1 MNIIVTG
8 GAGFIG
14 SAFIRHLIKHTTH
27 QILNI
32 DKLTYA
38 ADLAS
43 LDSIKNHQQYLF
55 SQTDITDS
63 KKLTEIFRQF
73 KPDLVIHFAA
83 ETHVDRSIS
92 APEIFIQ
99 TNIIG
104 TFQLLQVSLD
114 YWKKLNHSAQQT
126 FRFVSIS
133 TDEVYG
139 ELTNTDSFFHEN
151 SIYAPN
157 SPYSASKAS
166 ADHLVRAWHK
176 TYGLPTLI
184 THSSNNYGPYQ
195 YPEKL
200 IPRTIL
206 NALSGKPIE
215 VYGNGEQI
223 RDWLFIQDHIDALM
237 LIITKGKIG
246 EIYNVGG
253 DNELKNIFVV
263 RKICDILDTLKPEK
277 PNGIN
282 HYSELI
288 TFVQDRL
295 GHDFRYAIDNSKIKK
310 ELGWFPKQN
319 FEVGLQ
325 KTIHWYLQQPY
336 RSD

>member
-38 ADLAS
+38 ANLAS
-43 LDSIKNHQQYLF
+43 LDSIKNHHQYLF

-92 APEIFIQ
+92 APEVFIQ

-139 ELTNTDSFFHEN
+139 ELTNTDKFFHEN

-195 YPEKL
+195 FPEKL

-206 NALSGKPIE
+206 NALFGKPIN

-246 EIYNVGG
+246 EIYNIGG

>member
-139 ELTNTDSFFHEN
+139 ELTNKDSFFHEN

-200 IPRTIL
+200 IPYTIL
-206 NALSGKPIE
+206 NALSGKPIN

-246 EIYNVGG
+246 EIYNIGG

-263 RKICDILDTLKPEK
+263 KKICDILDTLKPEK

-325 KTIHWYLQQPY
+325 KTIHWYLQQSY

>member
-206 NALSGKPIE
+206 NALFGKPIN

-246 EIYNVGG
+246 EIYNIGG

>member
-237 LIITKGKIG
+237 LIIAKGKIG

-263 RKICDILDTLKPEK
+263 KKICNILDTLKPEK

-295 GHDFRYAIDNSKIKK
+295 GHDFRYAIDNSKMKK

-325 KTIHWYLQQPY
+325 KTIQWYLQ
-336 RSD
+336 

>member
-38 ADLAS
+38 ANLAS

-73 KPDLVIHFAA
+73 KPDSVIHFAA

-92 APEIFIQ
+92 APEVFIQ

-151 SIYAPN
+151 SIYSPN

-206 NALSGKPIE
+206 NALSGKPIN

-263 RKICDILDTLKPEK
+263 KKICDILDTLKPEK

-295 GHDFRYAIDNSKIKK
+295 GHDFRYAIDNSKMKK

-325 KTIHWYLQQPY
+325 KTIQWYLQ
-336 RSD
+336 

>member
-38 ADLAS
+38 ANLAS

-73 KPDLVIHFAA
+73 KPDSVIHFAA

-92 APEIFIQ
+92 APEVFIQ

-104 TFQLLQVSLD
+104 TFQLLQASLD

-139 ELTNTDSFFHEN
+139 ELTNTDSFFLEN
-151 SIYAPN
+151 SIYSPN

-206 NALSGKPIE
+206 NALSGKPIN

-263 RKICDILDTLKPEK
+263 KKICDILDTLKPEK

-295 GHDFRYAIDNSKIKK
+295 GHDFRYAIDNSKMKK

-325 KTIHWYLQQPY
+325 KTIQWYLQ
-336 RSD
+336 

>member
-43 LDSIKNHQQYLF
+43 LNSIKNHNQYLF

-92 APEIFIQ
+92 APEVFIQ

-104 TFQLLQVSLD
+104 TFQLLQVSLN

-139 ELTNTDSFFHEN
+139 ELTNTNSFFHEN

-206 NALSGKPIE
+206 NALSGKPIN

-263 RKICDILDTLKPEK
+263 KKICDILDTLKPEK

-288 TFVQDRL
+288 TFVKDRL

-310 ELGWFPKQN
+310 ELGWFPKEN

-325 KTIHWYLQQPY
+325 KTIQWYLQQSY
-336 RSD
+336 RSN

>member
-1 MNIIVTG
+1 M
-8 GAGFIG
+8 
-14 SAFIRHLIKHTTH
+14 
-27 QILNI
+27 
-32 DKLTYA
+32 
-38 ADLAS
+38 
-43 LDSIKNHQQYLF
+43 
-55 SQTDITDS
+55 
-63 KKLTEIFRQF
+63 
-73 KPDLVIHFAA
+73 
-83 ETHVDRSIS
+83 
-92 APEIFIQ
+92 
-99 TNIIG
+99 
-104 TFQLLQVSLD
+104 
-114 YWKKLNHSAQQT
+114 
-126 FRFVSIS
+126 SIS

-139 ELTNTDSFFHEN
+139 ELTNTNSFFHEN

-166 ADHLVRAWHK
+166 ADHLVRAWYK

-206 NALSGKPIE
+206 NALSGKPIN

-263 RKICDILDTLKPEK
+263 KKICDILDTLKPEK

-295 GHDFRYAIDNSKIKK
+295 GHDIRYAIDNSKIKK

-325 KTIHWYLQQPY
+325 KTIHWYLQQSY

>member
-38 ADLAS
+38 ANLAS

-195 YPEKL
+195 FPEKL

-206 NALSGKPIE
+206 NALFGKPIN

-246 EIYNVGG
+246 EIYNIGG

>member
-73 KPDLVIHFAA
+73 KPDSVIHFAA

-92 APEIFIQ
+92 APEVFIQ

-206 NALSGKPIE
+206 NALFGKPIN

-246 EIYNVGG
+246 EIYNIGG

-295 GHDFRYAIDNSKIKK
+295 GHDFRYAIDNSKMKK

-325 KTIHWYLQQPY
+325 KTIQWYLQ
-336 RSD
+336 

>member
-43 LDSIKNHQQYLF
+43 LDSIKNHHQYLF

-92 APEIFIQ
+92 APEVFIQ

-325 KTIHWYLQQPY
+325 KTIHWYLQQSY

>member
-92 APEIFIQ
+92 APEVFIQ

-104 TFQLLQVSLD
+104 TFQLLQASLD

-151 SIYAPN
+151 SIYSPN

-206 NALSGKPIE
+206 NALFGKPIN

-263 RKICDILDTLKPEK
+263 KKICDILDTLKPEK

-295 GHDFRYAIDNSKIKK
+295 GHDFRYAIDNSKMKK

>member
-325 KTIHWYLQQPY
+325 KTIHWYLQQSY

>member
-1 MNIIVTG
+1 M
-8 GAGFIG
+8 
-14 SAFIRHLIKHTTH
+14 
-27 QILNI
+27 
-32 DKLTYA
+32 
-38 ADLAS
+38 
-43 LDSIKNHQQYLF
+43 DSIKNHQQYLF

-139 ELTNTDSFFHEN
+139 ELTNKDSFFHEN

-200 IPRTIL
+200 IPYTIL
-206 NALSGKPIE
+206 NALSGKPIN

-246 EIYNVGG
+246 EIYNIGG

-263 RKICDILDTLKPEK
+263 KKICDILDTLKPEK

-325 KTIHWYLQQPY
+325 KTIHWYLQQSY

>member
-92 APEIFIQ
+92 APEVFIQ

-104 TFQLLQVSLD
+104 TFQLLQASLD

-151 SIYAPN
+151 SIYSPN

-206 NALSGKPIE
+206 NALSGKPIN

-263 RKICDILDTLKPEK
+263 KKICDILDTLKPEK

-295 GHDFRYAIDNSKIKK
+295 GHDFRYAIDNSKMKK

-325 KTIHWYLQQPY
+325 KTIQWYLQ
-336 RSD
+336 

>member
-43 LDSIKNHQQYLF
+43 LNSIKNHNQYLF

-92 APEIFIQ
+92 APEVFIQ

-104 TFQLLQVSLD
+104 TFQLLQVSLN

-139 ELTNTDSFFHEN
+139 ELTNTNSFFHEN

-206 NALSGKPIE
+206 NALSGKPIN

-246 EIYNVGG
+246 EIYNIGG

-295 GHDFRYAIDNSKIKK
+295 GHDFRYAIDNSKMKK

>member
-43 LDSIKNHQQYLF
+43 LNSIKNHNQYLF

-92 APEIFIQ
+92 APEVFIQ

-114 YWKKLNHSAQQT
+114 YWKKLNRSDQQT

-139 ELTNTDSFFHEN
+139 ELTNKDSFFHEN

-206 NALSGKPIE
+206 NALSGKPIN

-246 EIYNVGG
+246 EIYNIGG

>member
-263 RKICDILDTLKPEK
+263 KKICDILDTLKPEK

>member
-43 LDSIKNHQQYLF
+43 LNSIKNHNQYLF

-92 APEIFIQ
+92 APEVFIQ

-104 TFQLLQVSLD
+104 TFQLLQVSLN

-139 ELTNTDSFFHEN
+139 ELTNTNSFFHEN

-310 ELGWFPKQN
+310 ELGWFPKEN

-325 KTIHWYLQQPY
+325 KTIQWYLQQSY
-336 RSD
+336 RSN

>member
-139 ELTNTDSFFHEN
+139 ELTNKDSFFHEN

-200 IPRTIL
+200 IPYTIL
-206 NALSGKPIE
+206 NALSGKPIN

-246 EIYNVGG
+246 EIYNIGG

>member
-38 ADLAS
+38 ANLAS

-73 KPDLVIHFAA
+73 KPDSVIHFAA

-92 APEIFIQ
+92 APEVFIQ

-104 TFQLLQVSLD
+104 TFQLLQASLD

-151 SIYAPN
+151 SIYSPN

-206 NALSGKPIE
+206 NALSGKPIN

-263 RKICDILDTLKPEK
+263 KKICDILDTLKPEK

-295 GHDFRYAIDNSKIKK
+295 GHDFRYAIDNSKMKK

-325 KTIHWYLQQPY
+325 KTIQWYLQ
-336 RSD
+336 

>member
-43 LDSIKNHQQYLF
+43 LDSIKNHNQYLF

-63 KKLTEIFRQF
+63 KKLAEIFRQF

-92 APEIFIQ
+92 APEVFIQ

-104 TFQLLQVSLD
+104 TFQLLQVSLN

-139 ELTNTDSFFHEN
+139 ELTNTNSFFHEN

-206 NALSGKPIE
+206 NALSGKPIN

-253 DNELKNIFVV
+253 DNQLKNIFVV
-263 RKICDILDTLKPEK
+263 KKICDILDKLKPEK

-325 KTIHWYLQQPY
+325 KTIQWYLQQSY

>member
-43 LDSIKNHQQYLF
+43 LNSIKNHNQYLF

-92 APEIFIQ
+92 APEVFIQ

-114 YWKKLNHSAQQT
+114 YWKKLNRSDQQT

-139 ELTNTDSFFHEN
+139 ELTNNDSFFHEN

-200 IPRTIL
+200 IPHTIL
-206 NALSGKPIE
+206 NALSGKPIN

-246 EIYNVGG
+246 EIYNIGG

-263 RKICDILDTLKPEK
+263 KKICDILDTLKPEK

-325 KTIHWYLQQPY
+325 KTIQWYLQQSY